1 MPLGRAYHTGDF
13 ESINKEV
20 FQMVIQMPLDT
31 MTACVFMVDH
41 QAQRALD
48 IDCKVKETNHSY
60 PKPKMTTRLHG
71 KAPAEVY
78 KRVLY
83 AGFSFAID
91 VSCIPDGGLTSRY

>member
-1 MPLGRAYHTGDF
+1 MPLERACHTGNF
-13 ESINKEV
+13 ESIKKEV
-20 FQMVIQMPLDT
+20 FQLVIQMPLDT
-31 MTACVFMVDH
+31 MTVCVFMVDH

-48 IDCKVKETNHSY
+48 LDCKVKETNHSY
-60 PKPKMTTRLHG
+60 RKPKMTTRLHG